1 MRERGIT
8 RRQLASELA
17 LPLTTIDEW
26 LQSRTLSRAMWL
38 ACLHVCALPREWRE
52 WHDFA
57 GDDVFPP
64 DS

>member
-1 MRERGIT
+1 
-8 RRQLASELA
+8 